1 MDTKVIIAIA
11 AVAVVAIGG
20 GITAAVLLNNSGE
33 SLTVDTPKTIDQ
45 LAVDDYYSG
54 SMNATVNYDTN
65 DDDTTK
71 AVFLQALYIC
81 GGTKDMTTTKEV
93 NYKGSTIVCDVYNAT
108 IGGDVYVFYNEPTS
122 KVTYY
127 WSVTEDG
134 ETSKYTLKD
143 SNLDL
148 TKTSAAQTVVKSS
161 YYKYDYSA
169 PFPEYGGEMKG
180 EMEYRMTDYNA
191 VSEKG
196 TMNTSMNGKVKI
208 DNYKSTIKEFNAAG
222 KVVTKESSETQTKDD
237 YLGTVSYDSL
247 IKHGEDEGYT
257 ITHGDKKTDT
267 IDTEFGKRKVTI
279 ETVKFV
285 KGNKTMN
292 YTLTYGEKGLIYK
305 QDIVQTE
312 DGNRM
317 EGTFVL
323 KETNLI
329 VK

>member
-20 GITAAVLLNNSGE
+20 GIAAAVLLSNSGE
-33 SLTVDTPKTIDQ
+33 SLTVDTPKTTDQ

-54 SMNATVNYDTN
+54 SVDLSMSMDSSNADTSKS
-65 DDDTTK
+65 T
-71 AVFLQALYIC
+71 FLQVLYIC
-81 GGTKDMTTTKEV
+81 GGTKDTTSTKEV
-93 NYKGSTIVCDVYNAT
+93 NYKESVIVCDIYNLT
-108 IGGDVYVFYNEPTS
+108 IGGSVYVFYNEPTS

-127 WSVTEDG
+127 YSVTKDG
-134 ETSKYTLKD
+134 ETSTYKLKD

-148 TKTSAAQTVVKSS
+148 SKTSATQTVVNGS
-161 YYKYDYSA
+161 YYKYDYSG
-169 PFPEYGGEMKG
+169 PISEYNGILTGEY
-180 EMEYRMTDYNA
+180 EYRITSYNA
-191 VSEKG
+191 GSETG
-196 TMNTSMNGKVKI
+196 TLNKSMNGTL
-208 DNYKSTIKEFNAAG
+208 KSDSFKCTIKEFNSAG
-222 KVVTKESSETQTKDD
+222 KVVTKERTETETKDD
-237 YLGTVSYDSL
+237 YLSTVSYDCL
-247 IKHGEDEGYT
+247 IKYAEEDGYT

-292 YTLTYGEKGLIYK
+292 YTLTYGEKGLIYN
-305 QDIVQTE
+305 QYIVQTE